1 MSTMKDR
8 PNRDALDRAVGIFR
22 DAMRPFI
29 VQNMSLVPG
38 GRVKKTIQSSLDDE
52 SQERFRRRLHEG
64 EGVEGAIDISDIPH
78 IVRRRW
84 HEVFDIAFGG
94 DSTVQNTL
102 WRIVKARNMAAHV
115 GQRDIDPKSVMHH
128 LDDIADILGRI
139 DALDEKREVKE
150 IRDALFRPA
159 EDSTENSEAPNS
171 PTPIHSPDQSL
182 YWLNSSTSPTVLHK
196 STCAYV
202 KDWAKRFPKN
212 WKEYSSEMAARRL
225 TSSQIHECRIC
236 F

>member
-8 PNRDALDRAVGIFR
+8 PNRDALDRAVSIFR

-29 VQNMSLVPG
+29 VRNMGLVPG
-38 GRVKKTIQSSLDDE
+38 GWVENTIQSSLNDE
-52 SQERFRRRLHEG
+52 ARERFRRLLAKG

-78 IVRRRW
+78 IVSRRW
-84 HEVFDIAFGG
+84 REVFDIAFGG

-102 WRIVKARNMAAHV
+102 WRIVKARNLAAHV
-115 GQRDIDPKSVMHH
+115 GQGDMEPKSVMHH
-128 LDDIADILGRI
+128 LDDIADMLGRI
-139 DALDEKREVKE
+139 NALDEKRAVKE
-150 IRDALFRPA
+150 IRDGLFRRA
-159 EDSTENSEAPNS
+159 DDSTENPEAPNS
-171 PTPIHSPDQSL
+171 PTTMYSPDQSS

-196 STCAYV
+196 STCVHVKRWATAY
-202 KDWAKRFPKN
+202 PHN
-212 WKEYSSEMAARRL
+212 WKEYPSEKAARRS

>member
-1 MSTMKDR
+1 MKDR
-8 PNRDALDRAVGIFR
+8 PNRDALDRAVGIFL

-29 VQNMSLVPG
+29 VRNMRLVPG
-38 GRVKKTIQSSLDDE
+38 GRVKNTIQSSLDDE
-52 SQERFRRRLHEG
+52 SQERFRRRLRKG
-64 EGVEGAIDISDIPH
+64 ERVEGAIDISDIPH

-84 HEVFDIAFGG
+84 HEVFDIAFCG

-102 WRIVKARNMAAHV
+102 RRIVDARNSAAHV
-115 GQRDIDPKSVMHH
+115 GQGDIDPKSVRHH

-139 DALDEKREVKE
+139 DALDEKRAVKE
-150 IRDALFRPA
+150 IGDALFRPA
-159 EDSTENSEAPNS
+159 DDSTENSEAPNS
-171 PTPIHSPDQSL
+171 PTPIHSPDQSS

-202 KDWAKRFPKN
+202 KDWAKRFSQN
-212 WKEYSSEMAARRL
+212 WKEYPNEKAARRS
-225 TSSQIHECRIC
+225 TSGRIHECRIC